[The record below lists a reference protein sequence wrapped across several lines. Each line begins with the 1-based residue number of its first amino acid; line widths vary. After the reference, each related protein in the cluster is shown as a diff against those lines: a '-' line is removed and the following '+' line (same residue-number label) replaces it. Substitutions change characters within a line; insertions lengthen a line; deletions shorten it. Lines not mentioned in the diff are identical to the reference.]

1 MNSAQKR
8 LSVVEDFRQ
17 GRTCEHGAMR
27 IQQSRV
33 RKMRTTF
40 DPASARRH

>member
-8 LSVVEDFRQ
+8 LSEVEDFRQ
-17 GRTCEHGAMR
+17 GRACEHGAMR

-33 RKMRTTF
+33 RKMRTF
-40 DPASARRH
+40 DPPRH